1 MMLTF
6 ETLNFKNV
14 KHWET
19 GEQLQKKYKIHK
31 RTLNFNLDLANME
44 SVLTEYLLRQWLH

>member
-6 ETLNFKNV
+6 ETLHFKNV

-31 RTLNFNLDLANME
+31 RTLNLDLGNME
-44 SVLTEYLLRQWLH
+44 LVLIEYLL